1 MRLQRWCERATRAA
15 PEDLLAALERALPS
29 PAPAA
34 DAAVETAL
42 LDLAARHP
50 AVIEEVRGAGLLLG
64 IKLRPEVN
72 NGEMQGAAVA
82 EGLLTVAAG
91 MNVLRLAPPLIITEA
106 EADEAV
112 ALLDRA
118 CRRMTPSGAQV
129 AAK

>member
-1 MRLQRWCERATRAA
+1 MPARILISF
-15 PEDLLAALERALPS
+15 AALIVLALGFVAPLRSAELPGTQTLVS
-29 PAPAA
+29 PH
-34 DAAVETAL
+34 DFETL
-42 LDLAARHP
+42 
-50 AVIEEVRGAGLLLG
+50 VT
-64 IKLRPEVN
+64 KLE
-72 NGEMQGAAVA
+72 AAVA

-118 CRRMTPSGAQV
+118 CLRMTPSKAKD